1 MPRRQ
6 LPAQHQQR
14 EPSLQSWTDA
24 GYDITTSKQLVGMVA
39 KAFGLAEGEAQKL
52 RPDDQVWSLYR
63 HYYPHRSGW
72 RGWVDSM
79 RPDELEMETL
89 LRDLKRASPSVVVDD
104 LGESATLGELVDLLQ
119 RESRRS

>member
-1 MPRRQ
+1 MLRRQ
-6 LPAQHQQR
+6 LPAQYQKR
-14 EPSLQSWTDA
+14 EPSLRSWTDA
-24 GYDITTSKQLVGMVA
+24 GYDIATSKQLIALVS
-39 KAFGLAEGEAQKL
+39 KAFGLPEGEAHKL
-52 RPDDQVWSLYR
+52 RPDDRVWSLYR

-72 RGWVDSM
+72 RGWVDSI

-104 LGESATLGELVDLLQ
+104 LGESVTLGELVDLLQ